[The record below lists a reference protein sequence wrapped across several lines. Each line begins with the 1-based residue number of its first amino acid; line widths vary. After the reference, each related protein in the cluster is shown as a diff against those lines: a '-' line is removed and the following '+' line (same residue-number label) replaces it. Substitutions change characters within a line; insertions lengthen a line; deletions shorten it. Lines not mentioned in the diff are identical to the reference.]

1 MNRYQ
6 DIPQTKTL
14 TGKRYY
20 TSTRY
25 PEIPIS
31 NDDLYIITVRG
42 DRLDNLAYQFYG
54 DSTLWWILQVA
65 NPTTQKDSL
74 YPDLGIQFR
83 IPLDVPA
90 ILAAYEELNS

>member
-6 DIPQTKTL
+6 DILQRKTP

-25 PEIPIS
+25 PDIPIS
-31 NDDLYIITVRG
+31 ENDLYIITVNG

-54 DSTLWWILQVA
+54 DSTLWWVLQTA
-65 NPTTQKDSL
+65 NPTVRKDSL
-74 YPDLGIQFR
+74 YPDIGVQFR
-83 IPLDVPA
+83 IPLDIQA
-90 ILAAYEELNS
+90 IIAAYEELNA